1 MVGSSQEEA
10 VALAAGRVG
19 ILAAMVVLAIALA
32 AMPSVLAL
40 SFLTTGSLAGPEP
53 HADWLGQI
61 LQSLNVLR
69 IGAGAGLLLTLP
81 LLRGERCAW
90 AQESSSGPTASSSAS
105 GAAAWPPSTR
115 PTQPPSAATRRS

>member
-69 IGAGAGLLLTLP
+69 LVAGAGLLLILP
-81 LLRGERCAW
+81 LMGDER
-90 AQESSSGPTASSSAS
+90 
-105 GAAAWPPSTR
+105 
-115 PTQPPSAATRRS
+115 